1 MKTSL
6 LLAIGMLAVTIHAA
20 ELTLGDW
27 RCIGPFKDEEFG
39 NLDRTLA
46 YPFPPEVDYFRALGI
61 SPEDIGSG
69 NLALLAKASSPDEME
84 IQGHAPRNANDGQ
97 IGTYWDD
104 VDGGDL
110 YVLRLDWEKP
120 VEFNSVALAG

>member
-97 IGTYWDD
+97 IGTYPLDLNTCKLD
-104 VDGGDL
+104 YQIGDFS
-110 YVLRLDWEKP
+110 E
-120 VEFNSVALAG
+120 EIFNQVRPL